1 LQSRIADLRAAGAEV
16 LAVCIDSVEQNAKVV
31 DKLQLD
37 YPILSDS
44 ELIAIDRFG
53 LRHEEGEMLE
63 GKDIARPAV
72 FVLDRDG
79 IVRWRALTD
88 NWRVRTARDGA
99 RTTHRPAM
107 MSVEIAPDDWRA
119 REGGGLAKRG

>member
-53 LRHEEGEMLE
+53 LRHEEGEME

-88 NWRVRTARDGA
+88 NWRVRV
-99 RTTHRPAM
+99 RPET
-107 MSVEIAPDDWRA
+107 VLEQLTVLP
-119 REGGGLAKRG
+119 